1 MADKIDPKTL
11 EAMKNSI
18 MTEAQLK
25 AGFGGKAFEG
35 GKDVKGFGGK
45 GMKAE
50 DQTKKNRRLESGV
63 ASGEIGRLA
72 KELAEQNKIAQDNK
86 SEKDREKLLM
96 DLVLATEKGD
106 MEGEKNALELRA
118 TYIETQARLEK
129 AIEAGDTSL
138 IELEQANIDRIMAG
152 AETEENRREANKMA
166 EKQAGLLDKISGGI
180 SGLTGFLK
188 DNAVAIG
195 GGLLAGL
202 ALFAP
207 ELMEKLVNRFVE
219 VLTRAMEIVTA
230 LLDGDINGALE
241 SFKAEWKAFTG
252 LFIFFFGG
260 KIKNLLVG
268 TFKTFKALI
277 KAVRAYRLFLA
288 TSYAGSMTAHLKD
301 MMKNLGNTLMKPLR
315 FLLNVAKGFRVFM
328 MATFIPGMIAA
339 FTGMISAI
347 APMMAALA
355 PILLP
360 ILAIA
365 AVFGLIYLA
374 LEKMREALGFT
385 SIFDV
390 MLLGLA
396 YLKDAFAHVV
406 NLIGTIVNFILGLVG
421 KFASF
426 LGFDIDMP
434 QIPKMDTNN
443 ASRKK
448 AELQEKARNE
458 QEKEQESR
466 KANQDIDADPL
477 TYEVDV
483 IEPDP
488 IEMSATEP
496 TTQMEDSGSRQ
507 RSRGGRGLG
516 RRRGR
521 ASVSKNQPV
530 AGDELNTESTENV
543 LLAEQSQAAA
553 PTNVV
558 VQNKGG
564 DVTNNNTT
572 NQTRN
577 YRRRRGW
584 RSDDTDTAAAY

>member
-1 MADKIDPKTL
+1 MADKIDPEIL

-18 MTEAQLK
+18 MSEAQLK

-50 DQTKKNRRLESGV
+50 DQTKKNSRLESGV
-63 ASGEIGRLA
+63 ASGELGRLA
-72 KELAEQNKIAQDNK
+72 KQLEEQNKIAQNNK
-86 SEKDREKLLM
+86 SEKDRQQALM

-106 MEGEKNALELRA
+106 EEGAQNALELRA
-118 TYIETQARLEK
+118 TYIATQERLEK
-129 AIEAGDTSL
+129 AIESGDSSL
-138 IELEQANIDRIMAG
+138 IELEQANIERVLAG

-166 EKQAGLLDKISGGI
+166 EKQSGLLDKISGGI

-207 ELMEKLVNRFVE
+207 ELMEKLVGRLVE
-219 VLTRAMEIVTA
+219 VLGTAFEIVKK
-230 LLDGDINGALE
+230 LLDGDVNGALE
-241 SFKAEWKAFTG
+241 AFGTEWKAFTG
-252 LFIFFFGG
+252 AFIFFFGG
-260 KIKNLLVG
+260 KIIRGLKAAHG
-268 TFKTFKALI
+268 AFKGMMA
-277 KAVRAYRLFLA
+277 AVQTYKMFLA
-288 TSYAGSMTAHLKD
+288 TNYAGSMMAHLKD

-315 FLLNVAKGFRVFM
+315 LLLNGAKVFRVFM
-328 MATFIPGMIAA
+328 MTTFIPGMIAA
-339 FTGMISAI
+339 FSGMIAAI
-347 APMMAALA
+347 TPMLVALA

-374 LEKMREALGFT
+374 LEKMREAMGFT

-396 YLKDAFAHVV
+396 YLKDGFGHIV
-406 NLIGTIVNFILGLVG
+406 NLIGTIVNFIMGLVG

-426 LGFDIDMP
+426 LGFDIDIP
-434 QIPKMDTNN
+434 KIPKMDTDN

-448 AELQEKARNE
+448 AELQEKAAAAAE
-458 QEKEQESR
+458 EEAAK
-466 KANQDIDADPL
+466 KAKQDIDADPL
-477 TYEVDV
+477 RYEVD
-483 IEPDP
+483 I
-488 IEMSATEP
+488 TEP
-496 TTQMEDSGSRQ
+496 ELSTSTIDSSESITPDSTS
-507 RSRGGRGLG
+507 SRGRG

-530 AGDELNTESTENV
+530 AGDQLNIESTENNMMQEK
-543 LLAEQSQAAA
+543 AQTNS

-564 DVTNNNTT
+564 DVTNNSTT

-584 RSDDTDTAAAY
+584 RSNDTDTAAAF

>member
-1 MADKIDPKTL
+1 MADKIDPEIL

-18 MTEAQLK
+18 MSEAQLK

-63 ASGEIGRLA
+63 ASGELGRLA
-72 KELAEQNKIAQDNK
+72 KQLEEQNKIAQNNK
-86 SEKDREKLLM
+86 SEKDRQQALM

-106 MEGEKNALELRA
+106 EEGAQNALELRA
-118 TYIETQARLEK
+118 TYIATQERLEK
-129 AIEAGDTSL
+129 AIESGDSSL
-138 IELEQANIDRIMAG
+138 IELEQANIERVLAS

-166 EKQAGLLDKISGGI
+166 EKQSGLLDKISGGI

-188 DNAVAIG
+188 DNAVAVG

-207 ELMEKLVNRFVE
+207 ELMEKLIKRFVA
-219 VLTRAMEIVTA
+219 VLSTAMDIVKK
-230 LLDGDINGALE
+230 LLDGDVNGALE
-241 SFKAEWKAFTG
+241 AFGTEWKTFTG
-252 LFIFFFGG
+252 AFIFFFGG
-260 KIKNLLVG
+260 KIIKGLKAAHAA
-268 TFKTFKALI
+268 FKGIMA
-277 KAVRAYRLFLA
+277 AVQTYKMFLA

-339 FTGMISAI
+339 FSGMIAAI
-347 APMMAALA
+347 TPMLAALA

-360 ILAIA
+360 IAAIA
-365 AVFGLIYLA
+365 AVFGIIYLA

-396 YLKDAFAHVV
+396 YLKDGFGHIV
-406 NLIGTIVNFILGLVG
+406 NLIGTIVNFIMGLVG

-426 LGFDIDMP
+426 LGFDIDIP
-434 QIPKMDTNN
+434 KIPKMDTDN

-448 AELQEKARNE
+448 AELQEKAATAAE
-458 QEKEQESR
+458 EEAAK
-466 KANQDIDADPL
+466 KAKQDIDADPL
-477 TYEVDV
+477 TYEVD
-483 IEPDP
+483 I
-488 IEMSATEP
+488 TEP
-496 TTQMEDSGSRQ
+496 ELSTSTIDSSESITPDSAS
-507 RSRGGRGLG
+507 SRGRG

-521 ASVSKNQPV
+521 ASVSKNQPI
-530 AGDELNTESTENV
+530 AGDQLNIESTENNMMQEK
-543 LLAEQSQAAA
+543 AQTNS

-564 DVTNNNTT
+564 DVVQNTT
-572 NQTRN
+572 NNSTRS
-577 YRRRRGW
+577 YRRNRGW
-584 RSDDTDTAAAY
+584 KTQDLDSSYAH

>member
-1 MADKIDPKTL
+1 MADKIDPKIL

-72 KELAEQNKIAQDNK
+72 KQLEEQNKIAQDNK

-106 MEGEKNALELRA
+106 AEGEKNALELRA
-118 TYIETQARLEK
+118 TYIATQERLEK
-129 AIEAGDTSL
+129 AIEAGDNSL
-138 IELEQANIDRIMAG
+138 IELEKSNLDRVMAG
-152 AETEENRREANKMA
+152 AETEENRREANKMT
-166 EKQAGLLDKISGGI
+166 EKQNNMLDKISGGI
-180 SGLTGFLK
+180 GSLVGFAK
-188 DNAVAIG
+188 DNAVALG
-195 GGLLAGL
+195 GGIFAAL

-207 ELMEKLVNRFVE
+207 EAAEKLIKRLVE
-219 VLTRAMEIVTA
+219 VLSTAMSVVQK
-230 LLDGDINGALE
+230 LLDGDIDGALE
-241 SFKAEWKAFTG
+241 SFQTEWKAFTG
-252 LFIFFFGG
+252 AFIFFFGG
-260 KIKNLLVG
+260 KIIKGLKAAH
-268 TFKTFKALI
+268 TAFKGIMA
-277 KAVRAYRLFLA
+277 AVQTYRLFLA
-288 TSYAGSMTAHLKD
+288 TSYSGSMIAHLKD

-339 FTGMISAI
+339 FSGMIAAI
-347 APMMAALA
+347 TPMLAALA

-374 LEKMREALGFT
+374 LEKMREAMGFT

-396 YLKDAFAHVV
+396 YLKDGFGHIV
-406 NLIGTIVNFILGLVG
+406 NLIGTIVNFIMGLVG

-426 LGFDIDMP
+426 LGFDIDIP
-434 QIPKMDTNN
+434 KIPKMDTNN

-448 AELQEKARNE
+448 AELQEKAAE
-458 QEKEQESR
+458 EAAAK
-466 KANQDIDADPL
+466 KAKQDIDADPL
-477 TYEVDV
+477 TYEVD
-483 IEPDP
+483 I
-488 IEMSATEP
+488 TEP
-496 TTQMEDSGSRQ
+496 ELSTTTIDSSDSITPEST
-507 RSRGGRGLG
+507 RS

-521 ASVSKNQPV
+521 RSVRKSDNATGDNLV
-530 AGDELNTESTENV
+530 ADSTANV
-543 LLAEQSQAAA
+543 VLQEQTQTSTAA
-553 PTNVV
+553 PVV
-558 VQNKGG
+558 IQQKGG
-564 DVTNNNTT
+564 DVVQNTT
-572 NQTRN
+572 NNSTRS
-577 YRRRRGW
+577 YRRNRGW
-584 RSDDTDTAAAY
+584 RTQDLDSSFAH

>member
-1 MADKIDPKTL
+1 MADKIDPEIL

-18 MTEAQLK
+18 MSEAQLK

-50 DQTKKNRRLESGV
+50 NQTKKNRRLESGV

-72 KELAEQNKIAQDNK
+72 KQLEEQNKIAQDNK
-86 SEKDREKLLM
+86 SEKDRQQALM

-106 MEGEKNALELRA
+106 EEGAQNALELRA
-118 TYIETQARLEK
+118 TYIATQERLEK

-138 IELEQANIDRIMAG
+138 IELEQANIDRVMAG
-152 AETEENRREANKMA
+152 AETEENRREAAKMA
-166 EKQAGLLDKISGGI
+166 EKQSGLLDKISGGI

-207 ELMEKLVNRFVE
+207 ELMEKLIKRFTE
-219 VLTRAMEIVTA
+219 ILSTAMDIVKK

-241 SFKAEWKAFTG
+241 AFGTEWKAFTG
-252 LFIFFFGG
+252 AFIFFFGG
-260 KIKNLLVG
+260 KII
-268 TFKTFKALI
+268 KAL
-277 KAVRAYRLFLA
+277 KGAHAAFKGMMAAVQTYKMFLA
-288 TSYAGSMTAHLKD
+288 TNYAGSMMAHFKD

-315 FLLNVAKGFRVFM
+315 LLLNGARVFRTFM

-339 FTGMISAI
+339 FSGMIAAI
-347 APMMAALA
+347 TPMLVALA

-360 ILAIA
+360 IAAIA
-365 AVFGLIYLA
+365 AVFGVIYLA

-385 SIFDV
+385 SVFDV

-396 YLKDAFAHVV
+396 YLKDGFGHIV
-406 NLIGTIVNFILGLVG
+406 NLIGTIVNFIMGLVG

-426 LGFDIDMP
+426 LGFDIDIP
-434 QIPKMDTNN
+434 RIPKMDTNN

-448 AELQEKARNE
+448 AELQEKAAE
-458 QEKEQESR
+458 EATAK
-466 KANQDIDADPL
+466 KAKQDIDADPL
-477 TYEVDV
+477 TYEVD
-483 IEPDP
+483 ITEPDP
-488 IEMSATEP
+488 IEMSATTP
-496 TTQMEDSGSRQ
+496 TTQMEDDGSRQ

-516 RRRGR
+516 RRKGR

-530 AGDELNTESTENV
+530 AGDQLNIESTENIM
-543 LLAEQSQAAA
+543 LAESSQKSTTG
-553 PTNVV
+553 PIV

-564 DVTNNNTT
+564 DVVQNTT
-572 NQTRN
+572 NNSTRS
-577 YRRRRGW
+577 YRRNRGW
-584 RSDDTDTAAAY
+584 KTQDLDSSYAH

>member
-1 MADKIDPKTL
+1 MADKIDPKIL

-35 GKDVKGFGGK
+35 G
-45 GMKAE
+45 ANE
-50 DQTKKNRRLESGV
+50 NETKKNRRIESGV

-72 KELAEQNKIAQDNK
+72 KELSEQNKIAQDNK

-106 MEGEKNALELRA
+106 EEGERNALELRA
-118 TYIETQARLEK
+118 TYIETQSRLEK

-138 IELEQANIDRIMAG
+138 IELEKSNLDRVLAG

-166 EKQAGLLDKISGGI
+166 EKQSGLLDKISGGI

-207 ELMEKLVNRFVE
+207 ELMEKLVKRFTE
-219 VLTRAMEIVTA
+219 VVGKAIEIITS
-230 LLDGDINGALE
+230 LLEGDFEGALE
-241 SFKAEWKAFTG
+241 AFKSEWKAFTG
-252 LFIFFFGG
+252 AFILFFGG
-260 KIKNLLVG
+260 KIIKGLKAAHAA
-268 TFKTFKALI
+268 FKGIMA
-277 KAVRAYRLFLA
+277 AVQTYKMFLA

-339 FTGMISAI
+339 FSGMIAAI
-347 APMMAALA
+347 TPMLAALA

-374 LEKMREALGFT
+374 LEKMREAMGFT

-390 MLLGLA
+390 MMLGLA
-396 YLKDAFAHVV
+396 HLKDGFGHIV
-406 NLIGTIVNFILGLVG
+406 NLIGTIVNFIMGLVG

-426 LGFDIDMP
+426 LGFDIDIP
-434 QIPKMDTNN
+434 KIPKMDTNN

-448 AELQEKARNE
+448 AELQEKARAE
-458 QEKEQESR
+458 EEE
-466 KANQDIDADPL
+466 KANPL

-483 IEPDP
+483 
-488 IEMSATEP
+488 TEP
-496 TTQMEDSGSRQ
+496 QLSVDTGSRDSG
-507 RSRGGRGLG
+507 RGRG
-516 RRRGR
+516 RRRVRKPDNVTGDNLVTD
-521 ASVSKNQPV
+521 SVAN
-530 AGDELNTESTENV
+530 AELQ
-543 LLAEQSQAAA
+543 EQATTKA
-553 PTNVV
+553 PTTNIIT
-558 VQNKGG
+558 QKGG
-564 DVTNNNTT
+564 DVTTNTT
-572 NQTRN
+572 NNSSRS
-577 YRRRRGW
+577 YRRSRGW
-584 RSDDTDTAAAY
+584 RSSDLSTATAQ

>member
-1 MADKIDPKTL
+1 MADKIDPEIL

-50 DQTKKNRRLESGV
+50 DQTKKNSRLESGV

-72 KELAEQNKIAQDNK
+72 KELAEQNKIAQDQK
-86 SEKDREKLLM
+86 SEKEREKLLM

-106 MEGEKNALELRA
+106 AEGERNALELRA
-118 TYIETQARLEK
+118 TYIETQARLER

-138 IELEQANIDRIMAG
+138 IELEKSNLDRVMAG

-166 EKQAGLLDKISGGI
+166 EKQSGILEKISGGI
-180 SGLTGFLK
+180 KGLTGFLK

-207 ELMEKLVNRFVE
+207 ELMQDLVKRFTE
-219 VLTRAMEIVTA
+219 VLGKGVEIITS
-230 LLDGDINGALE
+230 LLEGDFEGALE
-241 SFKAEWKAFTG
+241 AFKSEWKAFTG
-252 LFIFFFGG
+252 AFILFFGG
-260 KIKNLLVG
+260 KIIKLLVG
-268 TFKTFKALI
+268 TFKTFKDLI
-277 KAVRAYRLFLA
+277 KAVRTYRLFLA
-288 TSYAGSMTAHLKD
+288 TQYSGSMIAHFAD
-301 MMKNLGNTLMKPLR
+301 MMKNLGSKLMKPINFVLR
-315 FLLNVAKGFRVFM
+315 MARIFRTFM

-339 FTGMISAI
+339 FSGMIAAI
-347 APMMAALA
+347 TPMLAALA

-374 LEKMREALGFT
+374 LEKMREAMGFT

-390 MLLGLA
+390 MLLGIA

-406 NLIGTIVNFILGLVG
+406 NLIGTIVNFIMGLVG

-426 LGFDIDMP
+426 LGFDIDIP
-434 QIPKMDTNN
+434 KIPKMDTDN

-458 QEKEQESR
+458 QEQEAK

-483 IEPDP
+483 
-488 IEMSATEP
+488 TEP
-496 TTQMEDSGSRQ
+496 ELSVNTG
-507 RSRGGRGLG
+507 
-516 RRRGR
+516 RRGR
-521 ASVSKNQPV
+521 GRSRRRVRKPDNDTGDNLAADSSANV
-530 AGDELNTESTENV
+530 ALQ
-543 LLAEQSQAAA
+543 EQAGNKA
-553 PTNVV
+553 PTTNIIT
-558 VQNKGG
+558 QKGG
-564 DVTNNNTT
+564 DVTTNTT
-572 NQTRN
+572 NNSSRS

-584 RSDDTDTAAAY
+584 RSSDLSTATAQ

>member
-1 MADKIDPKTL
+1 MADKIDPKIL

-72 KELAEQNKIAQDNK
+72 KQLEEQNKIAQDNK

-106 MEGEKNALELRA
+106 AEGEKNALELRA
-118 TYIETQARLEK
+118 TYIATQERLEK
-129 AIEAGDTSL
+129 AIEAGDNSL
-138 IELEQANIDRIMAG
+138 IELEQANLDRVMAG
-152 AETEENRREANKMA
+152 AETEEKRREAAKA
-166 EKQAGLLDKISGGI
+166 TEKQSKLLGKISSGI
-180 SGLTGFLK
+180 KGLSGFLK
-188 DNAVAIG
+188 ENAVAIG
-195 GGLLAGL
+195 GGLFAGL

-207 ELMEKLVNRFVE
+207 ELMEKLVKKLVS
-219 VLTRAMEIVTA
+219 VLQKAMEIVKA
-230 LLDGDINGALE
+230 LLDGDIDGALE
-241 SFKAEWKAFTG
+241 AFKSEWLAFTG
-252 LFIFFFGG
+252 AFIFFFGD

-268 TFKTFKALI
+268 TFKAFGTLI
-277 KAVRAYRLFLA
+277 KAVRTYRLFLA
-288 TSYAGSMTAHLKD
+288 TQYSGSMIAHLKD

-339 FTGMISAI
+339 FSGMIAAI
-347 APMMAALA
+347 TPMLAALA

-374 LEKMREALGFT
+374 LEKMREAMGFT

-396 YLKDAFAHVV
+396 YLKDGFGHIV
-406 NLIGTIVNFILGLVG
+406 NLIGTIVNFIMGLVG

-426 LGFDIDMP
+426 LGFDIDIP
-434 QIPKMDTNN
+434 KIPKMDTNN

-448 AELQEKARNE
+448 AELQEKAAE
-458 QEKEQESR
+458 EAAAK
-466 KANQDIDADPL
+466 KAKQDIDADPL
-477 TYEVDV
+477 TYEVD
-483 IEPDP
+483 I
-488 IEMSATEP
+488 TEP
-496 TTQMEDSGSRQ
+496 ELSTTTIDSSDSITPEST
-507 RSRGGRGLG
+507 RS

-521 ASVSKNQPV
+521 RSVRKSDNATGDNLV
-530 AGDELNTESTENV
+530 ADSTANV
-543 LLAEQSQAAA
+543 VLQEQTQTSAAA
-553 PTNVV
+553 PVV
-558 VQNKGG
+558 IQQKGG
-564 DVTNNNTT
+564 DVVQNTT
-572 NQTRN
+572 NNSTRS
-577 YRRRRGW
+577 YRRNRGW
-584 RSDDTDTAAAY
+584 RTQDLDSSFAH

>member
-1 MADKIDPKTL
+1 MADKIDPEIL

-18 MTEAQLK
+18 MSEAQLK

-72 KELAEQNKIAQDNK
+72 KQLEEQNKIAQDNK

-106 MEGEKNALELRA
+106 KEGEKNALELRA
-118 TYIETQARLEK
+118 TYIETQSRLEK
-129 AIEAGDTSL
+129 AIEAGDNSL
-138 IELEQANIDRIMAG
+138 IELEKSNLDRVLAG

-166 EKQAGLLDKISGGI
+166 EKQSGLLDKISNGV
-180 SGLTGFLK
+180 SGFVGFLK
-188 DNAVAIG
+188 DNAVAVG

-207 ELMEKLVNRFVE
+207 ELMEKLVKRFVE
-219 VLTRAMEIVTA
+219 VLARAMEIVTA

-252 LFIFFFGG
+252 AFIFFFGG
-260 KIKNLLVG
+260 KIIKLLKG
-268 TFKTFKALI
+268 TVKVFSSLI
-277 KAVRAYRLFLA
+277 KAVRTYKLFLA
-288 TSYAGSMTAHLKD
+288 TQYSGSMIAHFKD
-301 MMKNLGNTLMKPLR
+301 MMKNLGSKLMKPINFVLR
-315 FLLNVAKGFRVFM
+315 MARVFRTFM

-396 YLKDAFAHVV
+396 YLKDAFGHIV
-406 NLIGTIVNFILGLVG
+406 NLIGTIVNFILGLIG

-434 QIPKMDTNN
+434 KIPKMDTNN

-458 QEKEQESR
+458 QEEKDR
-466 KANQDIDADPL
+466 KAKQDIDADPL

-496 TTQMEDSGSRQ
+496 TTQLKDSEGRR

-530 AGDELNTESTENV
+530 AGDQLNTESTENV

>member
-1 MADKIDPKTL
+1 MADKIDPKIL

-72 KELAEQNKIAQDNK
+72 KQLEEQNKIAQDNK

-106 MEGEKNALELRA
+106 AEGEKNALELRA
-118 TYIETQARLEK
+118 TYIATQERLEK
-129 AIEAGDTSL
+129 AIEAGDNSL
-138 IELEQANIDRIMAG
+138 IELEQANLDRVMAG
-152 AETEENRREANKMA
+152 AETEEKRREAAKA
-166 EKQAGLLDKISGGI
+166 TEKQSKLLGKISSGI
-180 SGLTGFLK
+180 KGLSGFLK
-188 DNAVAIG
+188 ENAVAIG
-195 GGLLAGL
+195 GGLFAGL

-207 ELMEKLVNRFVE
+207 ELMEKLVKKLVS
-219 VLTRAMEIVTA
+219 VLQKAMEIVKA
-230 LLDGDINGALE
+230 LLDGDIDGALE
-241 SFKAEWKAFTG
+241 AFKSEWLAFTG
-252 LFIFFFGG
+252 AFIFFFGD

-268 TFKTFKALI
+268 TFKAFGALI
-277 KAVRAYRLFLA
+277 KAVRTYRLFLA
-288 TSYAGSMTAHLKD
+288 TQYSGSMIAHLKD

-339 FTGMISAI
+339 FSGMIAAI
-347 APMMAALA
+347 TPMLAALA

-374 LEKMREALGFT
+374 LEKMREAMGFT

-396 YLKDAFAHVV
+396 YLKDGFGHIV
-406 NLIGTIVNFILGLVG
+406 NLIGTIVNFIMGLVG

-426 LGFDIDMP
+426 LGFDIDIP
-434 QIPKMDTNN
+434 KIPKMDTNN

-448 AELQEKARNE
+448 AELQEKAAE
-458 QEKEQESR
+458 EAAAK
-466 KANQDIDADPL
+466 KAKQDIDADPL
-477 TYEVDV
+477 TYEVD
-483 IEPDP
+483 I
-488 IEMSATEP
+488 TEP
-496 TTQMEDSGSRQ
+496 ELSTTTIDSSDSITPEST
-507 RSRGGRGLG
+507 RS

-521 ASVSKNQPV
+521 RSVRKSDNATGDNLV
-530 AGDELNTESTENV
+530 ADSTANV
-543 LLAEQSQAAA
+543 VLQEQTQTSAAA
-553 PTNVV
+553 PVV
-558 VQNKGG
+558 IQQKGG
-564 DVTNNNTT
+564 DVVQNTT
-572 NQTRN
+572 NNSTRS
-577 YRRRRGW
+577 YRRNRGW
-584 RSDDTDTAAAY
+584 RTQDLDSSFAH